1 MKTFLFFVLL
11 LQAQAFNT
19 VVPEKSYADPIG
31 TETPSAPLSPN
42 PYRSQGF

>member
-19 VVPEKSYADPIG
+19 VDFLDLLTKDARLRKY
-31 TETPSAPLSPN
+31 N
-42 PYRSQGF
+42 RQ